1 MKFLFKKLIYIL
13 TIVALVLGAA
23 DLAASAAT
31 AKSKASTSQTSKSK
45 KKKKSKKSSTSS
57 KKKNKKKSKKSKK
70 KTSSKKSK
78 KKRRKSNSSRN
89 RKSKKRRTATRRTS
103 RPTPPPDPVLHD
115 SLTLAVDSAIR
126 QRIPAN
132 LNPGGLRVNS
142 VKLDSLHRTTKVSLN
157 ENFTY
162 LPVTNEF
169 IKDLQKEVKSHLPK
183 PFDSYPVY
191 LSVGRHSMA
200 YYITK
205 VDKLPEQYRKGTQFV
220 VESEPWIHAIKGM
233 EGDIVGLWSSH
244 GRYFKGGAW
253 QWQRPLLF
261 ETVEDLYTMG
271 YILPFTV
278 PMLENAGAYVMLP
291 RERDTNVNE
300 VIVDNDTNPDGQIF
314 SQPYYKEQT
323 GSQGWRIGEEEG
335 FIYDLP
341 DFRDT
346 ENPFENGTYRETTTI
361 KSGKPS
367 VAAWYADIPEDGEYA
382 VYVSYNSLP
391 NSTTDARYTVNYSGG
406 SKEFKVNQTMGGG
419 TWIYL
424 GTFPLE
430 AGYSDTEP
438 VVTLTNLSSTEGKT
452 LTADA
457 VKIGGGMGNIAR
469 SSNRSDI
476 YHDPSTPDNSSTSEN
491 DNDEESDE
499 EEEDE
504 TIEETPTPDEE
515 GEGDVDAEP
524 TDTSIPAEPLTA
536 TPASQAKGH
545 TPVFKT
551 SGMPR
556 FVEGA
561 RYWLHWAGA
570 PENVYSPYHGADDYK
585 DDYTSRGNWINW
597 LAGGSR
603 VIPDTEGLGIPVD
616 VCMAL
621 HSDAGKRSDDSFV
634 GTLGI
639 YFSNGGDCYEDGT
652 PRINSRMLT
661 DMLMRQIT
669 GDIRKTYEPNWTRR
683 SMWDKSYV
691 EARVPEVPTSLIEL
705 MSHQNFA
712 DMKYGLDPGF
722 RFWVG
727 RAIYKALGR
736 FMAERKG
743 REFIVQPLP
752 VKDFSIKRTRKSH
765 YRLSWTPT
773 DDPIEPTAT
782 PKKYIVL
789 ERSGD
794 ELGFHKIGETR
805 STHFD
810 IKTTDNEIHS
820 FRIVAAN
827 EGGLSFPSE
836 TLAMREGESDDT
848 PVLIVN
854 GFTCVSG
861 PESFSEGGSAGF
873 RSEGNFGVPYLRDI
887 SFAGHQI
894 EFRRGAGESF
904 GRSSQNYATKVIA
917 GNTFDYPYT
926 HGESLSRAG
935 YGFVSTSASAVEK
948 GNVKLGDYKTIDLI
962 LGKQKRT
969 TVGNGKSGT
978 RYETFPAELQKKLE
992 RFAQKGGNILV
1003 SGQYIVSD
1011 ASLTDDG
1018 ADFLDEV
1025 LGVETDSIKGRNQSG
1040 VATLSLPD
1048 GDLSRIRYSNTLNKD
1063 NYIVEVPDALLPTGR
1078 NSHII
1083 MTLSDTDAAA
1093 GLLTRKGKSRKA
1105 IFSVP
1110 LEAIPDASDRDRI
1123 VKAAM
1128 DYFNEK

>member
-1 MKFLFKKLIYIL
+1 MKALFKKLIYIL
-13 TIVALVLGAA
+13 TIAALVIGAA
-23 DLAASAAT
+23 DMAASAAPR
-31 AKSKASTSQTSKSK
+31 KGKASTSQTSKSK
-45 KKKKSKKSSTSS
+45 KKKSSKKSSTS
-57 KKKNKKKSKKSKK
+57 KKKKKRKKN
-70 KTSSKKSK
+70 SSRSKSK
-78 KKRRKSNSSRN
+78 KKRTSHN
-89 RKSKKRRTATRRTS
+89 RKSTKKRTAARRYS
-103 RPTPPPDPVLHD
+103 RPAPPPDPVLSD
-115 SLTLAVDSAIR
+115 SLTLAVDAAIKEW
-126 QRIPAN
+126 IPAR

-142 VKLDSLHRTTKVSLN
+142 VKLDSAQRSTKVSLN
-157 ENFTY
+157 ENYTY

-169 IKDLQKEVKSHLPK
+169 IKELQKEVKAHLPH
-183 PFDSYPVY
+183 PFDTYPVY

-205 VDKLPEQYRKGTQFV
+205 VDKLPEQYRGGTQFV
-220 VESEPWIHAIKGM
+220 VESEPCVHARKGM

-291 RERDTNVNE
+291 RERDTNVHE
-300 VIVDNDTNPDGQIF
+300 VIVDNDTNPDGQIY

-323 GSQGWRIGEEEG
+323 GTQAWRTGDEDG

-346 ENPFENGTYRETTTI
+346 ENPFENGTYRETTTV
-361 KSGKPS
+361 KGGKPS

-382 VYVSYNSLP
+382 VYVSYKSLP
-391 NSTTDARYTVNYSGG
+391 NSTSDARYTVNYSGG
-406 SKEFKVNQTMGGG
+406 SKEFKVNQKMGGG

-438 VVTLTNLSSTEGKT
+438 VVTLTNLSSAEGKT

-476 YHDPSTPDNSSTSEN
+476 YYDPSTPDNSTASESSE
-491 DNDEESDE
+491 DDEEEGDE
-499 EEEDE
+499 EEETDDE
-504 TIEETPTPDEE
+504 APTPDEE
-515 GEGDVDAEP
+515 GEGDVDSEP
-524 TDTSIPAEPLTA
+524 ADTSVPAEPLSA
-536 TPASQAKGH
+536 TMAAQSKGRA
-545 TPVFKT
+545 PVFRT

-556 FVEGA
+556 YVEGA

-570 PENVYSPYHGADDYK
+570 PESVYSPYHGSNDYK

-603 VIPDTEGLGIPVD
+603 VIPDGEGLGIPVD

-639 YFSNGGDCYEDGT
+639 YFSNGGDSYEDGT

-736 FMAERKG
+736 FMAERKN
-743 REFIVQPLP
+743 REFVVQPLP
-752 VKDFSIKRTRKSH
+752 VKDFSIKRTRKNH
-765 YRLSWTPT
+765 YRLSWEPT
-773 DDPIEPTAT
+773 EDPVEPTAT

-794 ELGFHKIGETR
+794 ELGFHKIGETH

-810 IKTTDNEIHS
+810 VKTADNEIHS

-827 EGGLSFPSE
+827 DGGLAFPSE
-836 TLAMREGESDDT
+836 TLAMREAENDSE

-854 GFTCVSG
+854 GFTRVSG

-873 RSEGNFGVPYLRDI
+873 RSEDDFGVPYLRDI
-887 SFAGHQI
+887 SFAGHQT
-894 EFRRGAGESF
+894 EFRRCAGESF

-917 GNTFDYPYT
+917 GNTFDYPYL
-926 HGESLSRAG
+926 HGESFARAG
-935 YGFVSTSASAVEK
+935 YGFVSSSASAVEK
-948 GNVKLGDYKTIDLI
+948 GDVKLHDYKTVDLI

-978 RYETFPAELQKKLE
+978 RYEAFPVELQKKL
-992 RFAQKGGNILV
+992 RAFAQKGGDIMV
-1003 SGQYIVSD
+1003 SGQYLVSD
-1011 ASLTDDG
+1011 ASRTGEG
-1018 ADFLDEV
+1018 ADFLNDV
-1025 LGVETDSIKGRNQSG
+1025 LGVEADSIRGRNRSG
-1040 VATLSLPD
+1040 SATLSIAD
-1048 GDLSRIRYSNTLNKD
+1048 GDTRRIDYSNTLNEK
-1063 NYIVEVPDALLPTGR
+1063 NYIVEAPDALLSTDRNGR
-1078 NSHII
+1078 TVL
-1083 MTLSDTDAAA
+1083 TLSDTGAAA

-1105 IFSVP
+1105 VFSLP
-1110 LEAIPDASDRDRI
+1110 LEAIPDASVRDRI
-1123 VKAAM
+1123 VKGAM
-1128 DYFNEK
+1128 DYFNER